1 MELLW
6 LESPSI
12 DNEQMEKTRLH
23 LFEAWEDAIL
33 VSSWRRKRCGLQTFE
48 SQKQLFFCFILLLL
62 PVGSQVGRM
71 LSVNMVVGALS
82 ISGFCC
88 SFYLGSALYM
98 SSTTSSPLG
107 GRKMEFRAKMLVNES
122 SFPTHRYV
130 ELWVSHP
137 ISLDV
142 SLSFLIYKKWEQCLS
157 LH

>member
-1 MELLW
+1 MGSKLLS
-6 LESPSI
+6 L
-12 DNEQMEKTRLH
+12 R
-23 LFEAWEDAIL
+23 
-33 VSSWRRKRCGLQTFE
+33 
-48 SQKQLFFCFILLLL
+48 KQLFFCFILLLL

-107 GRKMEFRAKMLVNES
+107 GRKMEFRVKMLVNES

-130 ELWVSHP
+130 EL
-137 ISLDV
+137 
-142 SLSFLIYKKWEQCLS
+142 
-157 LH
+157 